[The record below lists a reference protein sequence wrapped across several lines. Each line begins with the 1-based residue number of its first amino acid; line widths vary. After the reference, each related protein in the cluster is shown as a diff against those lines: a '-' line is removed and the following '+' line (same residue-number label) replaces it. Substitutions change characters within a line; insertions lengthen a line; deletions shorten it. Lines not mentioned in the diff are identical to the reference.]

1 MKEIFF
7 MNTGIA
13 EIVNESFNIICNENM
28 QLVVSDE
35 DASAIREFIDK
46 HYPAAS
52 YDVCFD
58 DI

>member
-28 QLVVSDE
+28 QFVVSDE
-35 DASAIREFIDK
+35 DASAILSFIHK

-52 YDVCFD
+52 HDVCFD